1 MWQYRRRRRELSPA
15 EELELDALFDA
26 IPDLE
31 IPYHFREDVAEIFDT
46 AKNRDEASRRLEEL
60 REVVAKEKELL
71 EFFAVYDRWRD
82 GILAYFDHGETS
94 GVVEGLNTKAR
105 VITRRSYGLKNA
117 DSLWQR
123 LVLDVNRKG
132 GIVRRT
138 VSQLHALAR
147 GVQAKFAGYYT

>member
-1 MWQYRRRRRELSPA
+1 MWQYRRRRCELSPA

-46 AKNRDEASRRLEEL
+46 AKNRDEASRRLQEL
-60 REVVAKEKELL
+60 REVVANEKDLL

-82 GILAYFDHGETS
+82 GILAYFDDGETS

-123 LVLDVNRKG
+123 LVLDVNRKCG
-132 GIVRRT
+132 VVRRT

-147 GVQAKFAGYYT
+147 GIQAKFAGYYT

>member
-1 MWQYRRRRRELSPA
+1 MWQYRRRRCELSPA

-46 AKNRDEASRRLEEL
+46 AKNRDEASRRLQEL
-60 REVVAKEKELL
+60 REVVANEKDLL

-82 GILAYFDHGETS
+82 GILAYFDDGETS

-123 LVLDVNRKG
+123 LVLDVNRKCG
-132 GIVRRT
+132 LVRRT

-147 GVQAKFAGYYT
+147 GIQAKFAGYYT